1 MSNISSTIDLLEGNI
16 KKFDKQEEYIHSHAR
31 STIFHSIRY
40 ANIIRREYGISS
52 YLVTFIKHNEICGL
66 IILYNCPIF
75 PFGEKLT
82 DLIFSGSYGGILCN
96 EDILSIDLIEQLR
109 LKFNKPSL
117 IELKLCQEILGHLR
131 DDLNVYVNYKLNLQE
146 NIDDIWL
153 DKVDTKARNL
163 VRKATKSGLE
173 FSLYGVEG
181 IQDFYNVYQKTMKG
195 LGSPALSY
203 NFFKK
208 LANEFPKKIIIT
220 IVTYNK
226 FPISALFNTV
236 SSKKIHNVWAGSLF
250 EFRKYCPNYMNYWEL
265 IKWCKCNDISEFDF
279 GRSVVNSTHESFK
292 KQWGAEMTNLYYYD
306 LLKKRHSKVI
316 DSKSSAVLLFN
327 KIWRLSPYMITNIL
341 NKYFLKRTG

>member
-16 KKFDKQEEYIHSHAR
+16 KKFDKQEEYILSHAR
-31 STIFHSIRY
+31 RTIFHSIRY
-40 ANIIRREYGISS
+40 ANIITSEYGISS
-52 YLVTFIKHNEICGL
+52 YLVTFFKDNEICGL

-75 PFGEKLT
+75 PFGKKLT

-96 EDILSIDLIEQLR
+96 EDILSQDLIVQLK
-109 LKFNKPSL
+109 LKFKEPSL
-117 IELKLCQEILGHLR
+117 IELKLSQESLRHLR
-131 DDLNVYVNYKLNLQE
+131 NDFNVYVNYKLNLQD

-163 VRKATKSGLE
+163 VRKASKSGLE
-173 FSLYGVEG
+173 FSLYGIEG
-181 IQDFYNVYQKTMKG
+181 FEDFYNVYKKTMKG

-208 LANEFPKKIIIT
+208 LTNEFPKEIIIT

-236 SSKKIHNVWAGSLF
+236 TTKKMHNVWAGSLF

-265 IKWCKCNDISEFDF
+265 IKWCKSNNINEFDF
-279 GRSVVNSTHESFK
+279 GRSVVSSTHESFK
-292 KQWGAEMTNLYYYD
+292 KQWGAESTKLYYYD
-306 LLKKRHSKVI
+306 LLKKRHSKGI

-327 KIWRLSPYMITNIL
+327 KIWRFSPYIITNIL